1 MPRKSQPRW
10 HRWYVF
16 ACWVQSVPWSVAAGS
31 CTLPLMNQ
39 SRLSPGRCRVTQPTI
54 AGLYVGVN
62 ALAFVGLSV
71 AVIFARMSRK
81 MSIIGTCT
89 SVCVHQD
96 RRTACLVLPWDAE
109 SVQ

>member
-1 MPRKSQPRW
+1 MSLRARV
-10 HRWYVF
+10 R
-16 ACWVQSVPWSVAAGS
+16 C
-31 CTLPLMNQ
+31 PLTNQ
-39 SRLSPGRCRVTQPTI
+39 SRLAPGRCRVTQPTI